1 MTVMS
6 LTCHS
11 DSLLRGL
18 TDEALKDIIE
28 RYDRDW
34 LQWDADTIKIN
45 YFVAVAALAEFIDRH
60 GFDPRTGEVTG

>member
-1 MTVMS
+1 MS
-6 LTCHS
+6 SIFHS

-34 LQWDADTIKIN
+34 LSWNHEIVTVN
-45 YFVAVAALAEFIDRH
+45 YHVAVAALAEFIDRH
-60 GFDPRTGEVTG
+60 GFDPRTGEVTDA